1 MGAKFHEEV
10 TNVKRLCIH
19 MDISLEKKGK
29 KTGATLKEC
38 YVIFIKSAVYVYRT
52 TCSAVIWTFLGEGG
66 AYRKGDY
73 LIFLALGEALIRRGR
88 LFEAGR

>member
-1 MGAKFHEEV
+1 VVVEVTGGRNLENGLVIPGTFKAITRSRRLGAKFHEEV

-52 TCSAVIWTFLGEGG
+52 TCSAVI
-66 AYRKGDY
+66 
-73 LIFLALGEALIRRGR
+73 
-88 LFEAGR
+88 